1 MKRTLVPT
9 GSKKFSSAK
18 RNKRTQVT
26 FTPRYKQPNSN
37 YSRFQKGSGVEIKNI
52 DETAAVWTTASTAW
66 TRTTA
71 NDVAQGT
78 SGVTRIGRKILMKSL
93 MIKYYFTGTGATST
107 GLRCIILYDKQ
118 TNGALPAVT
127 DVLTSDTIMAAQN
140 LDNAKRF
147 IILADFYPFDDQ
159 SEGMALAGNNGTG
172 VMYKK
177 YIKMNLETMYAGN
190 AGTIADIEMGSLII
204 MTNGNGATI
213 ASQSGIHR
221 IRFIDE

>member
-1 MKRTLVPT
+1 
-9 GSKKFSSAK
+9 
-18 RNKRTQVT
+18 
-26 FTPRYKQPNSN
+26 
-37 YSRFQKGSGVEIKNI
+37 
-52 DETAAVWTTASTAW
+52 
-66 TRTTA
+66 
-71 NDVAQGT
+71 
-78 SGVTRIGRKILMKSL
+78 MKSL

-213 ASQSGIHR
+213 AAQSGIHR